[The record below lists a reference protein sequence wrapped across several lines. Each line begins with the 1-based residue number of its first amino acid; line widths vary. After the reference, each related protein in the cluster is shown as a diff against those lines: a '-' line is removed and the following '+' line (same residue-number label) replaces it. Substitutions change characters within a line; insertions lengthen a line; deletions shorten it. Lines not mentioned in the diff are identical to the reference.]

1 MMEQA
6 NELKRFVALT
16 ISK

>member
-1 MMEQA
+1 MEQA